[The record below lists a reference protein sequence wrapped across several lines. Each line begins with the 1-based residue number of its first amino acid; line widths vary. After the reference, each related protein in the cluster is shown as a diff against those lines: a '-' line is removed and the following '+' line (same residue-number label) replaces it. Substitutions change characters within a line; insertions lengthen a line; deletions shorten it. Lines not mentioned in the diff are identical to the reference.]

1 MNNYIPLHVHTE
13 LSLLD
18 SCTNFKDYV
27 DFCVK
32 NNIKA
37 ICFTEHGNIF
47 QHFAKRQ
54 YCKEKGIKYLHGCE
68 IYLTNQLEPKIR
80 DNYHTILIAKDME
93 GFKEL
98 NTLVGLATNEDH
110 FYYNPR
116 LSFDEFFNI
125 SNHIIKISACLK
137 SPLADKENINFDVYD
152 RLCKTYDY
160 YEIQYHNDKEHL
172 QYNYNK
178 YLYEL
183 SKKYNKPLVAT
194 GDSHSV
200 SQYKAECRKILLKA
214 KHKSYGNE
222 DDFDLVIKNYEE
234 FKYAFIEQNALPEN
248 IILQAIENTN
258 KIAQQ
263 CEEITDDYNIKYPI
277 VSNNDE
283 EDLKK
288 MINKKYKEKLDKG
301 IISKDKRYLD
311 NIREEFRVFK
321 KVNMLGFMLGMA
333 QISQWCEEN
342 NIPRGFG
349 RGSCCGSTIAYIID
363 IIDVDP
369 VKWNTIFSRF
379 CNEFRTE
386 VGDIDLDFAPNDREK
401 VYNYIMDRFGYDKT
415 AYILSLGTISDKG
428 TIDEIGR
435 ALNIPLAEVKEIKE
449 LYDKSPEEAKKKY
462 PDLFY
467 YFDGMLGTVISQGF
481 HPAGIVAS
489 PISLPDN
496 YGVFKDKD
504 NKTVMDMD
512 MEEVHES
519 GLVKYDILGLK
530 NVGIIQEVYKM
541 LGQSYPKSFEINWN
555 DENVWKDIKISP
567 VGIFQFESSF
577 AYNSMTTFDVKSIDD
592 LTLVNACIR
601 PSGTSYRD
609 AVFAHEKHSNP
620 SELIDRVLSN
630 SYGFLVY
637 QEQTIAFLQQACGL
651 SGGEADNVRRA
662 IGRKQKDRLD
672 AAMPQILEGYCNNS
686 KKPRAE
692 AEKEV
697 KEFLQVI
704 EDSASYQFGF
714 NHATAYS
721 MIGYLCAY
729 LRYYYPTQFITA
741 FLNAAA
747 NDDDIKNGTQLAE
760 LKHIKIISP
769 KFRHSTNTYS
779 CENKIIYKGTNS
791 IKGLSKTAGDKLYLL
806 KDKQYANFLDLL
818 IDCKE
823 NGIGIADITT
833 LIKLDYFAEFGKIG
847 KLLHFI
853 EIYNELYGKKTIKK
867 DKQYSVKLLYL
878 KDFCQKETE
887 KQYSGFD
894 SYKCL
899 VSLIEKL
906 PNKDISI
913 KEKINYQLQY
923 YGYVDIKDNKIPDIE
938 WAVTNVDERNKYK
951 FVELYNLNNGERVK
965 AKIRNNNF
973 EINPFTV
980 GDILKITQFVKEGKW
995 IINRDT
1001 GKWEKSTIDFDEF
1014 IVNYIIKE
1022 EEK

>member
-54 YCKEKGIKYLHGCE
+54 YCKENGIKYLHGCE

-152 RLCKTYDY
+152 RLCTTYDY
-160 YEIQYHNDKEHL
+160 YEIQYHNDKEYL

-288 MINKKYKEKLDKG
+288 IINKKYKEKLDKG

-379 CNEFRTE
+379 CNEYRTE
-386 VGDIDLDFAPNDREK
+386 VRR
-401 VYNYIMDRFGYDKT
+401 Y
-415 AYILSLGTISDKG
+415 
-428 TIDEIGR
+428 
-435 ALNIPLAEVKEIKE
+435 
-449 LYDKSPEEAKKKY
+449 
-462 PDLFY
+462 
-467 YFDGMLGTVISQGF
+467 
-481 HPAGIVAS
+481 
-489 PISLPDN
+489 
-496 YGVFKDKD
+496 
-504 NKTVMDMD
+504 
-512 MEEVHES
+512 
-519 GLVKYDILGLK
+519 
-530 NVGIIQEVYKM
+530 
-541 LGQSYPKSFEINWN
+541 
-555 DENVWKDIKISP
+555 
-567 VGIFQFESSF
+567 
-577 AYNSMTTFDVKSIDD
+577 
-592 LTLVNACIR
+592 R
-601 PSGTSYRD
+601 P
-609 AVFAHEKHSNP
+609 
-620 SELIDRVLSN
+620 
-630 SYGFLVY
+630 
-637 QEQTIAFLQQACGL
+637 
-651 SGGEADNVRRA
+651 
-662 IGRKQKDRLD
+662 
-672 AAMPQILEGYCNNS
+672 
-686 KKPRAE
+686 
-692 AEKEV
+692 
-697 KEFLQVI
+697 
-704 EDSASYQFGF
+704 
-714 NHATAYS
+714 
-721 MIGYLCAY
+721 
-729 LRYYYPTQFITA
+729 
-741 FLNAAA
+741 
-747 NDDDIKNGTQLAE
+747 
-760 LKHIKIISP
+760 
-769 KFRHSTNTYS
+769 
-779 CENKIIYKGTNS
+779 
-791 IKGLSKTAGDKLYLL
+791 
-806 KDKQYANFLDLL
+806 
-818 IDCKE
+818 
-823 NGIGIADITT
+823 
-833 LIKLDYFAEFGKIG
+833 
-847 KLLHFI
+847 
-853 EIYNELYGKKTIKK
+853 
-867 DKQYSVKLLYL
+867 
-878 KDFCQKETE
+878 
-887 KQYSGFD
+887 
-894 SYKCL
+894 
-899 VSLIEKL
+899 
-906 PNKDISI
+906 
-913 KEKINYQLQY
+913 
-923 YGYVDIKDNKIPDIE
+923 
-938 WAVTNVDERNKYK
+938 
-951 FVELYNLNNGERVK
+951 
-965 AKIRNNNF
+965 
-973 EINPFTV
+973 
-980 GDILKITQFVKEGKW
+980 
-995 IINRDT
+995 
-1001 GKWEKSTIDFDEF
+1001 
-1014 IVNYIIKE
+1014 
-1022 EEK
+1022 